1 MAQIAAI
8 TVEILRT
15 SERGAKLVTD
25 GTKAA
30 WVMGRMV
37 RPDNTLTYGG
47 VQALAEGKMTDA
59 EARDYDNYLTR
70 QREER
75 EAARA
80 AARAEAAKKRLTVE
94 LPQSRW
100 FGNAG
105 KAYKV
110 WTGDYTWNMYHK
122 QVRQFVYL
130 PQSQVEIISA
140 IDGVVRLNM
149 PEWLTNQHSR
159 VWTERV
165 VETEATPAR
174 VW

>member
-8 TVEILRT
+8 TVEVLRT

-47 VQALAEGKMTDA
+47 VKELEAAKMTDA
-59 EARDYDNYLTR
+59 EARDYDAYITK

-100 FGNAG
+100 FGEAG

-110 WTGDYTWNMYHK
+110 WTGYYTWNMYHK
-122 QVRQFVYL
+122 SVREFVYL
-130 PQSQVEIISA
+130 PKSQVEVISA

-149 PEWLTNQHSR
+149 PEWLANQHSG
-159 VWTERV
+159 VWAEKAV
-165 VETEATPAR
+165 EATPAQ